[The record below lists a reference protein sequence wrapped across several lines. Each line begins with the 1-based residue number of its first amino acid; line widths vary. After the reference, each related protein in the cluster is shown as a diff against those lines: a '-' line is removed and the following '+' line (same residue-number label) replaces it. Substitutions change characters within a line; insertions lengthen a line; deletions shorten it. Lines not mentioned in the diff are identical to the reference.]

1 MPEGLEAEIW
11 RRALDDLLGRRID
24 SVWIDRRVADPDL
37 LDVLPGSSIDCIGR
51 HGKIVTIEC
60 GDHHLGLHFGM
71 TGRLVIDGDAP
82 IERLEYASARDDPDW
97 DRLRLWTAGAR
108 KAAIPAIRMN
118 DPRRLGRITLD
129 ADLSRLGPD
138 VFSIDRP
145 TLGIALDR
153 RSAMIKP
160 LLLDQSVVAGLGNLC
175 ADEVLWWAGIAP
187 TRPARSLTSAEIAT
201 LAITIRRRLPIMLR
215 RGGSTAGVLHPALR
229 AAVGLC
235 PRDGE
240 PLTRRSIAG
249 RTAVWCAFH
258 QT

>member
-11 RRALDDLLGRRID
+11 RRALDRVVGRRVE
-24 SVWIDRRVADPDL
+24 SLWIDRRVADPDL
-37 LDVLPGSSIDCIGR
+37 LDVLPGSSIDRIGR

-60 GDHHLGLHFGM
+60 GGHRLGLHFGM
-71 TGRLVIDGDAP
+71 TGRLVIDGDSP
-82 IERLEYASARDDPDW
+82 IERLEYASARDDSDW
-97 DRLRLWTAGAR
+97 DRLRLWTTGAR
-108 KAAIPAIRMN
+108 NHETPAIRMN

-138 VFSIDRP
+138 IFSIDRQS
-145 TLGIALDR
+145 LAVALDR
-153 RSAMIKP
+153 RTAMIKP

-187 TRPARSLTSAEIAT
+187 TRPAQSLEAGEIAT
-201 LAITIRRRLPIMLR
+201 LATTVRRRLPIMLR
-215 RGGSTAGVLHPALR
+215 RGGSTTGMLHPALR

-240 PLTRRSIAG
+240 PLTRRSIGG
-249 RTAVWCAFH
+249 RTAVWCAVH
-258 QT
+258 QA